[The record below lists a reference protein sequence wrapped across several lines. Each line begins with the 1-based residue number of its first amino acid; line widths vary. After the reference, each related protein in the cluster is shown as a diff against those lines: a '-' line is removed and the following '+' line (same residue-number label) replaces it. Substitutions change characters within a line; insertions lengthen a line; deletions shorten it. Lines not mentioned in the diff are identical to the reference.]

1 MEAFPAFFP
10 LQGARVV
17 IAGEG
22 EGAEA
27 KARLLAGSPAHIERV
42 RGDAALAEAAYR
54 GAALAFIASAD
65 PDFCEA
71 AAGAAK
77 LAGAAVNVVDHPELC
92 DFHTPAIIDRG
103 QVVAAIGTGGAAP
116 IVSAL
121 LRAELEAKIPA
132 GLGRLAELFG
142 QMRPEIVA
150 AFPDLAHRRAF
161 LRALL
166 SGPAAVAADAGDVEK
181 AKGLI
186 RAELARGVAALGA
199 IWLIAAPPSQGE
211 LSLRAARALAEADT
225 LVLGDGAPA
234 DVAVLARRD
243 APRRGLAEAGADF
256 LASEAAAGRQTAVL
270 ADAAALAALAQ
281 ALDRLGAAY
290 RRLDPAPAA
299 A

>member
-10 LQGARVV
+10 LSGARVV

-27 KARLLAGSPAHIERV
+27 KARLFAGSPARLERV
-42 RGDAALAEAAYR
+42 RGAAALASGTYA
-54 GAALAFIASAD
+54 GAALAFVASPDA
-65 PDFCEA
+65 DFCREA
-71 AAGAAK
+71 AEAAKAAGAS
-77 LAGAAVNVVDHPELC
+77 VNVVDHPELC

-132 GLGRLAELFG
+132 GLGRLASLFG
-142 QMRPEIVA
+142 ALRPEIVA

-166 SGPAAVAADAGDVEK
+166 AGPAAEAADADDLAK
-181 AKGLI
+181 AEQLI
-186 RAELARGVAALGA
+186 RAELARGLTALGA
-199 IWLIAAPPSQGE
+199 IWLIAAPANRDD

-225 LVLGDGAPA
+225 LALADGVAPG
-234 DVAVLARRD
+234 VAVLARRD
-243 APRRGLAEAGADF
+243 APRRALADANAVF
-256 LASEAAAGRQTAVL
+256 LAKEAAEGRRIAVL
-270 ADAAALAALAQ
+270 AAADALAPLARD
-281 ALDRLGAAY
+281 LDRLGAGY
-290 RRLDPAPAA
+290 RRLDPTPAVA
-299 A
+299 

>member
-27 KARLLAGSPAHIERV
+27 KARLLAGSPARIERV
-42 RGDAALAEAAYR
+42 RGEAALSTAAYD
-54 GAALAFIASAD
+54 GAALAFVAS
-65 PDFCEA
+65 PDAAFCAAAAEA
-71 AAGAAK
+71 AKRAG
-77 LAGAAVNVVDHPELC
+77 VSINVVDHPELC
-92 DFHTPAIIDRG
+92 DFHPPAIIDRG

-142 QMRPEIVA
+142 RMRPEIVA
-150 AFPDLAHRRAF
+150 AFPDLSHRRAF

-166 SGPAAVAADAGDVEK
+166 TGPAVEAAGAGETDE
-181 AKGLI
+181 AEQLI
-186 RAELARGVAALGA
+186 RAELVRGVAALGG
-199 IWLIAAPPSQGE
+199 IWLIAAPANRDD

-225 LVLGDGAPA
+225 LVVGEGVAES
-234 DVAVLARRD
+234 VAVLARRD
-243 APRRGLAEAGADF
+243 APRRTLVDAGADF
-256 LASEAAAGRQTAVL
+256 LAQEATEGRKTAVL
-270 ADAAALAALAQ
+270 AGAEALATIAAT
-281 ALDRLGAAY
+281 LDRLGARY

>member
-10 LQGARVV
+10 LSGARVV

-27 KARLLAGSPAHIERV
+27 KARLLAGSPARVERV
-42 RGDAALAEAAYR
+42 RGAAALARTTYA
-54 GAALAFIASAD
+54 GAALAFVASPDAGFCRAAASA
-65 PDFCEA
+65 A
-71 AAGAAK
+71 KAAGAP
-77 LAGAAVNVVDHPELC
+77 VNVVDHPELC

-132 GLGRLAELFG
+132 GLGRLATLFG
-142 QMRPEIVA
+142 ALRPQIVA
-150 AFPDLAHRRAF
+150 AFPDIAQRRAF

-166 SGPAAVAADAGDVEK
+166 SGLVAEAADAGDLTK
-181 AKGLI
+181 AEQLI
-186 RAELARGVAALGA
+186 GAELARGVAALGA
-199 IWLIAAPPSQGE
+199 IWLIAAPVSRDD

-225 LVLGDGAPA
+225 LVLAEGVAP

-243 APRRGLAEAGADF
+243 APRRALGDADAAW
-256 LASEAAAGRQTAVL
+256 LASEATEGRQSAVL
-270 ADAAALAALAQ
+270 APAVVLAPLARE
-281 ALDRLGAAY
+281 LDRLGAAY
-290 RRLDPAPAA
+290 RRLEPAPAG
-299 A
+299 

>member
-1 MEAFPAFFP
+1 LEAFPAFFP
-10 LQGARVV
+10 LKGARVV

-42 RGDAALAEAAYR
+42 HGAAALAEAAYR
-54 GAALAFIASAD
+54 GVALVFIASPD
-65 PDFCEA
+65 PDFCGGA
-71 AAGAAK
+71 ASAAK

-142 QMRPEIVA
+142 QLRPEIVA

-166 SGPAAVAADAGDVEK
+166 SGPAAQAADAGDVDK

-186 RAELARGVAALGA
+186 RAELAQGVAALGLV
-199 IWLIAAPPSQGE
+199 WLIAAPADRDQ

-225 LVLGDGAPA
+225 LVLGE
-234 DVAVLARRD
+234 DVARELAVLARRD
-243 APRRGLAEAGADF
+243 APQRALADAGADF
-256 LASEAAAGRQTAVL
+256 LAREAAGGRQTAVL
-270 ADAAALAALAQ
+270 AGADVLAPLAQ
-281 ALDRLGAAY
+281 ALDRLGAAH

>member
-1 MEAFPAFFP
+1 LEAFPAFFP

-27 KARLLAGSPAHIERV
+27 KARLLAGSPARIERV
-42 RGDAALAEAAYR
+42 RGDAALSGAAYA
-54 GAALAFIASAD
+54 GAALAFVASPD
-65 PDFCEA
+65 PDFCRA
-71 AAGAAK
+71 AADAAK
-77 LAGAAVNVVDHPELC
+77 RAGVAVNVVDHAELC

-142 QMRPEIVA
+142 ALRPEIVA

-166 SGPAAVAADAGDVEK
+166 SGPAVAAADAGDLDR
-181 AKGLI
+181 AKQLI

-199 IWLIAAPPSQGE
+199 IWLIAAPASRDD
-211 LSLRAARALAEADT
+211 LSLRAARALAEADM
-225 LVLGDGAPA
+225 LVLDEGVAT

-243 APRRGLAEAGADF
+243 APRRALVDVDAAF
-256 LASEAAAGRQTAVL
+256 LAHEAAEGRQTAVL
-270 ADAAALAALAQ
+270 AGAGALATLAHALE
-281 ALDRLGAAY
+281 RLGAAY
-290 RRLDPAPAA
+290 RRLEPAPAA